1 MTIRRCCSFAFWL
14 GLLLL
19 LQGHVVA
26 DQPVQ
31 ATGLQLIEQEPQSFA
46 DTVHYFRDTGG
57 QLSFA
62 DVLARRDIAWKPARS
77 AALNLGILSDVLWV
91 KLDLPAIDAVAPR
104 LFEVANHKITDLTLY
119 VVRYPAGQPELE
131 TTFTVSDRM
140 TVRER
145 PYHNRN
151 FVFPVELRPDT
162 PTSIY
167 LRVYNQFPMKLPLF
181 LWSETQFRSQVEARA
196 LFQGTYFGV
205 VIIMAIYNLSI
216 YLFVRDKSYGTY
228 TLFILC
234 LAGYVLVD
242 RGLAM
247 EYLWPDHPGIDF
259 QMTLVFTALG
269 CASTV
274 PFTVNFL
281 SLRQHAPQ
289 FARAFNYL
297 FGLWLLIALVA
308 IIHPAIWLLF
318 VVVLVLIPGGSSLF
332 VVGVLMWKRGV
343 PAAPYYTI
351 AWAVLV
357 AAATFYDSYLLGLL
371 PVSIFTEY
379 SLQAGSMIEVTL
391 LSIGLAYRIKT
402 LDAEK
407 REARLITEAKSEFLA
422 TMSHEIRT
430 PMNGIL
436 GMAELMRD
444 TQLSQRQQA
453 YLDTILNSGQT
464 LLTVLN
470 DILDFSKIEAGKLEL
485 EFVPFNVRTLV
496 DETAAIFAVKAKEK
510 KLHYNLYIAPDVP
523 ARMSGDSIR
532 VRQVLSNLISNAFK
546 FTREGSVS
554 VRVSLVAEQHRLLVE
569 VIDSGIG
576 IAESKA
582 DRIFEKFT
590 QADSSTSRQ
599 YGGTGLGLAISRR
612 FIELMG
618 GNIGVRSKPGQGST
632 FWFTLP
638 LQPEDVAIEMMPAAV
653 PAEQPK
659 RPLLLISPTPEL
671 VAHLQSYLPGWGL
684 ELQVQA
690 SLQAASINAG
700 AAQRP
705 GFILIDQH
713 CSDFSAGR
721 VRALLSQ
728 LGGATGSQLILL
740 LEIGSP
746 RAEFEILQPTPWIE
760 EYPLSIDRLKRHFRP
775 PEPPLERSLQPNV
788 ETQDFSR
795 LRVLVVDDND
805 VNAMVVSGF
814 LRKLGIQPEVVK
826 SGRDAIDLICDQAC
840 RFDLILMDCEM
851 PEIDGYEATARIREW
866 EKLHDARR
874 QSICALSA
882 HALQSYRDKC
892 LQAGMD
898 DFLSKPILFDQLKT
912 KLGQY
917 LGQQKM

>member
-1 MTIRRCCSFAFWL
+1 MTIRLCCSIALWL

-19 LQGHVVA
+19 HGNVVA
-26 DQPVQ
+26 DHRVQ
-31 ATGLQLIEQEPQSFA
+31 AAGPQPGEQEPQSFA
-46 DTVHYFRDTGG
+46 DTVHYFRDTDG
-57 QLSFA
+57 QLGFA

-91 KLDLPAIDAVAPR
+91 KLDLPAVDAAAPR
-104 LFEVANHKITDLTLY
+104 LFEVANHKITNLTLY
-119 VVRYPAGQPELE
+119 VVRYTAGQPELE

-151 FVFPVELRPDT
+151 YVFPVELRPDT

-167 LRVYNQFPMKLPLF
+167 LRVHNQFPMKLPLF

-196 LFQGTYFGV
+196 LFQGTYFGI

-247 EYLWPDHPGIDF
+247 EYLWPDYPGIDF
-259 QMTLVFTALG
+259 QMTLLFTALG
-269 CASTV
+269 CAFAV

-281 SLRQHAPQ
+281 SLRQHAPRL
-289 FARAFNYL
+289 AHGFNYL

-318 VVVLVLIPGGSSLF
+318 VIVLVLIPGGTSLF

-357 AAATFYDSYLLGLL
+357 AAATIYDSYLLGLL
-371 PVSIFTEY
+371 PVSIFSEY
-379 SLQAGSMIEVTL
+379 SLQAGSIIEVTL

-485 EFVPFNVRTLV
+485 ESVPYNVRTLM

-523 ARMSGDSIR
+523 ARMSGDSVR

-546 FTREGSVS
+546 FTRDGSVT
-554 VRVSLVAEQHRLLVE
+554 VRVSLIAEHLRLLVE
-569 VIDSGIG
+569 VIDTGIG
-576 IAESKA
+576 IPEAKA
-582 DRIFEKFT
+582 DTIFEKFT
-590 QADSSTSRQ
+590 QADSSTNRQ

-638 LQPEDVAIEMMPAAV
+638 LQPEDVTTLALPAAV
-653 PAEQPK
+653 PANQPK

-671 VAHLQSYLPGWGL
+671 VEHLQNYLPGWGL
-684 ELQVQA
+684 EVQTQA
-690 SLQAASINAG
+690 SLQAASIGAG
-700 AAQRP
+700 TGRRP
-705 GFILIDQH
+705 DFILIDQH
-713 CSDFSAGR
+713 CSDFSLGR
-721 VRALLSQ
+721 VKALLSQ
-728 LGGATGSQLILL
+728 LGGVTGSQLILL
-740 LEIGSP
+740 LEIGTP
-746 RAEFEILQPTPWIE
+746 RAEFESLQPTPWIE
-760 EYPLSIDRLKRHFRP
+760 EFPLSIDRLKNHFRP
-775 PEPPLERSLQPNV
+775 QQPVPERPRQPSV

-795 LRVLVVDDND
+795 MRVLVVDDND

-851 PEIDGYEATARIREW
+851 PEIDGYEATTRIREW

-882 HALQSYRDKC
+882 HALQTYRDKC
-892 LQAGMD
+892 LRAGMD
-898 DFLSKPILFDQLKT
+898 DFLSKPILFDQLKC

-917 LGQQKM
+917 LGR

>member
-1 MTIRRCCSFAFWL
+1 MTIRLCCSIALWL

-19 LQGHVVA
+19 QGNVAADYRLQPPGP
-26 DQPVQ
+26 QPS
-31 ATGLQLIEQEPQSFA
+31 EQEPQSFA
-46 DTVHYFRDTGG
+46 DTVRFFRDSDG
-57 QLSFA
+57 QLDIA
-62 DVLARRDIAWKPARS
+62 DVLGRDESAWVPARS

-91 KLDLPAIDAVAPR
+91 KLDLPPTDVAASR
-104 LFEVANHKITDLTLY
+104 LFEVANHKITNLTLY
-119 VVRYPAGQPELE
+119 VVRYPAGQPELD
-131 TTFTVSDRM
+131 TTFTVSDKM

-162 PTSIY
+162 PTRIY
-167 LRVYNQFPMKLPLF
+167 LRVHNQFPMKLPLF

-281 SLRQHAPQ
+281 SLRQNAPRY
-289 FARAFNYL
+289 ARAFNYL
-297 FGLWLLIALVA
+297 FCLWLLIALAA
-308 IIHPAIWLLF
+308 IIHPAIWLLY
-318 VVVLVLIPGGSSLF
+318 VIVLVLIPGGSSLF
-332 VVGVLMWKRGV
+332 VVGVLMWRRGV

-357 AAATFYDSYLLGLL
+357 AAATIYDAYLLGLL

-485 EFVPFNVRTLV
+485 ESIPFNVRTLV

-510 KLHYNLYIAPDVP
+510 KLLYNLYIAPDVP

-546 FTREGSVS
+546 FTRDGSVT
-554 VRVSLVAEQHRLLVE
+554 VRVGLIAEHLRLMVE
-569 VIDSGIG
+569 VIDTGIG
-576 IAESKA
+576 IPEAKA
-582 DRIFEKFT
+582 DTIFEKFT

-618 GNIGVRSKPGQGST
+618 GNIGVRSRPGQGST

-638 LQPEDVAIEMMPAAV
+638 LQPEDVTTGTKSAV
-653 PAEQPK
+653 ARVDRPK
-659 RPLLLISPTPEL
+659 RLLLISPTPEL
-671 VAHLQSYLPGWGL
+671 VAHLQNYLPDWGL
-684 ELQVQA
+684 EVQTQP

-700 AAQRP
+700 PGPRP
-705 GFILIDQH
+705 DFILIDQH
-713 CSDFSAGR
+713 CSDFSLGR
-721 VRALLSQ
+721 VKALLSQ
-728 LGGATGSQLILL
+728 LGGVTGSQLILL
-740 LEIGSP
+740 LEIGTP
-746 RAEFEILQPTPWIE
+746 RAEFESLLPTPWIE
-760 EYPLSIDRLKRHFRP
+760 EFPLSIDRLRNYFQTPRP
-775 PEPPLERSLQPNV
+775 APERPHLPRA

-795 LRVLVVDDND
+795 MRVLVVDDND

-826 SGRDAIDLICDQAC
+826 SGQHAIDLICDQAC

-851 PEIDGYEATARIREW
+851 PEIDGYEATTRIREW

-882 HALQSYRDKC
+882 HALQTYRDKC

-898 DFLSKPILFDQLKT
+898 DFLSKPILFDQLKC
-912 KLGQY
+912 KLSQY
-917 LGQQKM
+917 LGG